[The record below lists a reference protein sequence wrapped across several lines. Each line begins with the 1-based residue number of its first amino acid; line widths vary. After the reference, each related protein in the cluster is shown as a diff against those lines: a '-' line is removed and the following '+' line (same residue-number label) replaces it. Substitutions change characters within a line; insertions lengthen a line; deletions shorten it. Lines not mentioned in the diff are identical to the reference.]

1 MHETINHQIMNN
13 EIPTGKLN
21 NDDTQSN
28 EKDIIANHLLI
39 IFIDNRAIIIA
50 QQSNMNM
57 ILAVF
62 FHCCVRVSS
71 LPVLIAIQNTSVRI
85 WIVNMNDGFNSTID
99 STLEVLVHLHYAT
112 IIIISLTCYVQLM
125 ISLTGSIIYILGH
138 CWFDSSSSKQTHS
151 STTKFH
157 FPPSSI
163 ALALHTNR
171 FLLFD
176 WIPWCC
182 SFVMVVHCFRL
193 ILIFLVF
200 FFSVHQTII
209 LYW

>member
-85 WIVNMNDGFNSTID
+85 WIVNMNDCFNSTID

-138 CWFDSSSSKQTHS
+138 C
-151 STTKFH
+151 
-157 FPPSSI
+157 
-163 ALALHTNR
+163 
-171 FLLFD
+171 
-176 WIPWCC
+176 
-182 SFVMVVHCFRL
+182 
-193 ILIFLVF
+193 
-200 FFSVHQTII
+200 
-209 LYW
+209 